1 MQTSKCNA
9 LSKHHLTQRLKQEAD
24 LPRCVQINFEEHI
37 VKLLQ
42 IGGKDRV
49 VLYEGINS
57 LCFSCGCVSHKSESC
72 PYYMRTSEKVG
83 GKEGDVRPLEKVR
96 ESKSDVA
103 NP

>member
-1 MQTSKCNA
+1 MQRVIQTSPY
-9 LSKHHLTQRLKQEAD
+9 TEAETRGWFAP
-24 LPRCVQINFEEHI
+24 LCVQINFEEHI

-72 PYYMRTSEKVG
+72 PYYMRTSEKAG